1 MDQWL
6 CGICD
11 VMTCYVIVLVNY
23 KVRTRT
29 EDRLFP
35 NENEI
40 SAFPLPLAY
49 VLFKASVVFSPST
62 SKRKLS
68 RKLSLLLTKESLVS
82 PVSQL
87 ICSSSQNFDRLSVVS
102 KDCATK
108 TICLFYNV
116 SPFRCYKS
124 IRFEG

>member
-11 VMTCYVIVLVNY
+11 AMTCYVILLVNY
-23 KVRTRT
+23 KVRTRN
-29 EDRLFP
+29 EDGLFP
-35 NENEI
+35 NGNEI
-40 SAFPLPLAY
+40 SAVFPSHWLTYLSRQ
-49 VLFKASVVFSPST
+49 ASSPST

-82 PVSQL
+82 PVSRL

>member
-82 PVSQL
+82 PASQL
-87 ICSSSQNFDRLSVVS
+87 ICSPSQNFDRLSVVS